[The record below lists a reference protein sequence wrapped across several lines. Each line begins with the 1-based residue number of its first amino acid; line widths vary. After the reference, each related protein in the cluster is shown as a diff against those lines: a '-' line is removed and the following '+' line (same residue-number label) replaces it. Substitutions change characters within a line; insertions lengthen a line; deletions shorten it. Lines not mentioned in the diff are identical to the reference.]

1 MLEGMK
7 KAGEIHMV
15 ERSSQEEMN
24 WVATVEHN
32 DNTTTS
38 AP

>member
-7 KAGEIHMV
+7 KAGEIQMV
-15 ERSSQEEMN
+15 ERSSQEEIK
-24 WVATVEHN
+24 WVATVERN

-38 AP
+38 AT